1 MSNGLIEKGGWGKTE
16 NNSMTGSY
24 SPNLGGPVSADPTSQ
39 SLQVGTAGGVTRQ
52 ELGPWQERLS
62 SRAGATKETPPFP
75 KVSHGAK
82 WQGNAR
88 ALRFAALP
96 PSCSASI
103 PQASLEARRQGSLH
117 VALSAVQ
124 SEEIRADVRGCAHAL
139 RCPPPCFHAFC
150 LMTLKSLLLNGQFL
164 FPHHE
169 SGPRY
174 VTCIGPKSGTE

>member
-1 MSNGLIEKGGWGKTE
+1 MSNGLIERGGWGKTE
-16 NNSMTGSY
+16 NNSMTGSS
-24 SPNLGGPVSADPTSQ
+24 SPNLGGPVSADTASQ
-39 SLQVGTAGGVTRQ
+39 SLRVGTARGVTRQ

-75 KVSHGAK
+75 KVSHRAK

-103 PQASLEARRQGSLH
+103 SQASLEARRQGSLH

-124 SEEIRADVRGCAHAL
+124 SEEIKANVRGCAHVL
-139 RCPPPCFHAFC
+139 SCPPPPASMPFV
-150 LMTLKSLLLNGQFL
+150 S
-164 FPHHE
+164 
-169 SGPRY
+169 
-174 VTCIGPKSGTE
+174 